1 MGSKDLA
8 FKGDARAWKVPG
20 FEPHSD
26 PHKHTK
32 MKVITTILTVLA
44 LTTLAVNAQEK
55 GKGKAKASPEEFFKK
70 KDANGDG
77 KLSKEEFLKG
87 APADKADAMGKR
99 FTALDKDKDGS
110 VSLDEFKAA
119 PAGKGK
125 GKAPASK

>member
-1 MGSKDLA
+1 
-8 FKGDARAWKVPG
+8 
-20 FEPHSD
+20 
-26 PHKHTK
+26 

-55 GKGKAKASPEEFFKK
+55 GKGKAKPKASPEETFKK
-70 KDANGDG
+70 KDANSDG

-110 VSLDEFKAA
+110 VSLDEFKAGM
-119 PAGKGK
+119 AGKGK
-125 GKAPASK
+125 GKAPESK